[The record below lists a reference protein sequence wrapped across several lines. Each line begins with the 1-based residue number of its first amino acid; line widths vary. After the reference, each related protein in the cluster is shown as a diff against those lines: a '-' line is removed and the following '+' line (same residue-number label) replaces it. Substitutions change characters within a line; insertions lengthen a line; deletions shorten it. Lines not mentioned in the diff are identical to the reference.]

1 MKISFKKG
9 ILLVILGGDINTN
22 NVRELDPLFDLIS
35 NNGFSNVLIDIN
47 ARLDDSGIK
56 KINELK
62 TFSNV
67 LFT

>member
-1 MKISFKKG
+1 MRISFKKG